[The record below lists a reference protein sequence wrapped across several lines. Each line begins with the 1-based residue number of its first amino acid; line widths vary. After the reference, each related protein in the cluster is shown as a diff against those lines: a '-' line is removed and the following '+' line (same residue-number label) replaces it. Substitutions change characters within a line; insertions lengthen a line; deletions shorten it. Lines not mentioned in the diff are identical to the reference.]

1 MTVST
6 HRILDGK
13 FAIVTGAS
21 RGKHNMHPRVT
32 TTKCYTGI
40 GASIARDL
48 GAKGCSILAV
58 YTSES
63 STKPTEHLCAE
74 LVSQHGVKAHGV
86 KADLSQSEVS
96 VPSIIKAA
104 QEHFSKDGKLV
115 IDILVNNAGVGGDYP
130 LGKVPVDEFHR
141 IYSVN
146 VLAPILVTQ
155 AVLPYL
161 PFDRS
166 GRIINISSVASSM
179 GFATHTLYG
188 GTKAALEAMTRTWAR
203 ELSERA
209 TVNAV
214 NPGPVE
220 GDMYFAAGE
229 KFWKQMEPFQ
239 LNCPLSAVREGVDEP
254 SLVKLSNEK
263 MGGRRPAYWKEIA
276 AVVGML
282 CGPDSAWTTGS
293 IVSCNGGMK
302 FTT

>member
-1 MTVST
+1 M
-6 HRILDGK
+6 LK
-13 FAIVTGAS
+13 FCEI
-21 RGKHNMHPRVT
+21 
-32 TTKCYTGI
+32 GI
-40 GASIARDL
+40 GASIARHL

-58 YTSES
+58 YTSDS
-63 STKPTEHLCAE
+63 STKPTEELCAE
-74 LVSQHGVKAHGV
+74 LISQHQVKACAV
-86 KADLSQSEVS
+86 KADLSQAEAT
-96 VPSIIKAA
+96 VPHIISAA
-104 QEHFSKDGKLV
+104 KEHFSNSENQKLV
-115 IDILVNNAGVGGDYP
+115 IDIVVNNAGVGGDYA
-130 LGKVPVDEFHR
+130 LGNVPVNEFHR

-161 PFDRS
+161 PHDRS

-203 ELSERA
+203 ELAERA
-209 TVNAV
+209 TVNSV

-254 SLVKLSNEK
+254 SLVKLANEK
-263 MGGRRPAYWKEIA
+263 MGGRRPAYWKEVA

-293 IVSCNGGMK
+293 VVSCNGGFK